1 MSKFSLFMKEN
12 KAERKNGFYAAT
24 ESIKDENG
32 KPVLWEFKHI
42 DSKQNNALRA
52 DCTKEVPIT
61 GKPGA
66 YRQKTD
72 TDQYMA
78 KLIAAS
84 TVYPDLYDS
93 ELQDSYGV
101 SKPEELLYAL
111 VDDAG
116 EYQDLMLWVQKFQ
129 GFTKS
134 FDETVD
140 EAKN

>member
-1 MSKFSLFMKEN
+1 MKEN
-12 KAERKNGFYAAT
+12 KVERKNGFYAAT

-32 KPVLWEFKHI
+32 DPVLWEFKHI
-42 DSKQNNALRA
+42 DSKLNDSLRA
-52 DCTKEVPIT
+52 DCTKEVQIT

-72 TDQYMA
+72 TNLYMA
-78 KLIAAS
+78 KMIAAS

-101 SKPEELLYAL
+101 KTPEELLYAL

-116 EYQDLMLWVQKFQ
+116 EYQNLTLWVQKFQ